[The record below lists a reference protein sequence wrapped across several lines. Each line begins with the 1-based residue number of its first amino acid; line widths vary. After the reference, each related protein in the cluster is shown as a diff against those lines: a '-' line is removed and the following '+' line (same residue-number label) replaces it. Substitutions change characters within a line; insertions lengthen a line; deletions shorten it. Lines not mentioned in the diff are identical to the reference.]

1 MREKNSWS
9 EWVAYI
15 IKGIEITAKETI
27 KFVEQIR
34 LLIMDTKQRMRDELP
49 KTHSQELFNNLF
61 FHPYTKVQFLVDQL
75 NVTRITATKY
85 LKQLTEH
92 GFVIKHK
99 VGRTNY

>member
-1 MREKNSWS
+1 VREKNSWS

-61 FHPYTKVQFLVDQL
+61 FHPYTKVQFLVDQVL
-75 NVTRITATKY
+75 LAAILRAVWQK
-85 LKQLTEH
+85 
-92 GFVIKHK
+92 K
-99 VGRTNY
+99 VGV